1 VTKKR
6 KAEMSKKVAMKKE
19 KAVQSKATLAKM
31 VLPKKINSLKEV
43 RLKARPRPNGTSEI
57 ELALTK
63 SIRVSKKFCLL
74 DVSSSSH
81 VPHDQG

>member
-1 VTKKR
+1 
-6 KAEMSKKVAMKKE
+6 
-19 KAVQSKATLAKM
+19 M
-31 VLPKKINSLKEV
+31 VLPKKINILKEV

-74 DVSSSSH
+74 DVPSSSH

>member
-19 KAVQSKATLAKM
+19 KVVQSKATLAKM
-31 VLPKKINSLKEV
+31 VLPKKINILKEV
-43 RLKARPRPNGTSEI
+43 RPKARPRPNGTSEI
-57 ELALTK
+57 ELTLTK
-63 SIRVSKKFCLL
+63 PIRVSKKFCLL
-74 DVSSSSH
+74 DVPSSSH